1 MLCTHNTMIISTV
14 DDTRSSPSFSSL
26 PPELLIEIFSTCSL
40 TGDWHIPL
48 TLSKVCCLWRDLII
62 SSPSIWQMIVILD
75 SRRTIS
81 SIHAQAELWI
91 ARSSPLPF
99 NVVLKLTNFE
109 RLLPIMSCFLP
120 NLARWMR
127 CTITYDGRT
136 IETSLSDLTLSSPR
150 RILHHLDIIL
160 KTPFE
165 DVAGDNE
172 DDIIFFPCGST
183 TYRHISMKVATTKLP
198 HAEMV
203 NPLLFTSLNISETTF
218 EYSTRSPDL
227 LRFLAYCPNLEH
239 LYFHG
244 LTSDEGI
251 LDAPPPVIAL
261 PRLHTLL
268 LDEICNQR
276 SILSHLYLPT
286 LRELYL
292 RHINVDY
299 ALAPYHV
306 SEEGDSD
313 DEAYDFSQSPHSDLY
328 TGMGI
333 RKLLLR
339 SRPPLEILDMDLSDM
354 RTKDFRWVFD
364 KLPDL
369 KQFSIVGSDM
379 SDSVVALFMPFAVGG
394 DGQDGERMSVRLP
407 QLSVL
412 KMYSCQQ
419 VSGDALVKTLSARV
433 HYTDHATPNATLATV
448 VISSCNNFTASH
460 AQELSW
466 DLQDRL
472 HVS

>member
-1 MLCTHNTMIISTV
+1 M
-14 DDTRSSPSFSSL
+14 
-26 PPELLIEIFSTCSL
+26 
-40 TGDWHIPL
+40 
-48 TLSKVCCLWRDLII
+48 
-62 SSPSIWQMIVILD
+62 
-75 SRRTIS
+75 S
-81 SIHAQAELWI
+81 SIRTQAELWV

-99 NVVLKLTNFE
+99 NVVLKLADFE

-150 RILHHLDIIL
+150 RVLHHLDILL

-165 DVAGDNE
+165 DAAGDDE
-172 DDIIFFPCGST
+172 DDIIFFSCGSAA
-183 TYRHISMKVATTKLP
+183 YRHISMKVATTKLP

-203 NPLLFTSLNISETTF
+203 NPLLFTSLDISESTF
-218 EYSTRSPDL
+218 EYSVRSPDL
-227 LRFLAYCPNLEH
+227 LRFLAHCPNLEH

-244 LTSDEGI
+244 WSSNEGT

-276 SILSHLYLPT
+276 SILSHLYLPA
-286 LRELYL
+286 LRELRL

-299 ALAPYHV
+299 PLEPYHV
-306 SEEGDSD
+306 PEEGDSD
-313 DEAYDFSQSPHSDLY
+313 DESHDFSQSPHSDLH

-333 RKLLLR
+333 RKLLSR

-379 SDSVVALFMPFAVGG
+379 SDSVVTLFVPFAVGDG
-394 DGQDGERMSVRLP
+394 DEQEQDQERMSVRLP

-419 VSGDALVKTLSARV
+419 LSGDALVKALSARI
-433 HYTDHATPNATLATV
+433 HYTDHATPDTTLATV
-448 VISSCNNFTASH
+448 VISNCNNFTASH

-466 DLQDRL
+466 DLHDRL
-472 HVS
+472 HMS

>member
-1 MLCTHNTMIISTV
+1 MIISTV
-14 DDTRSSPSFSSL
+14 NKDTHSFPPFSSL

-40 TGDWHIPL
+40 TGDWHTPL

-62 SSPSIWQMIVILD
+62 SSPCIWQMIVILD
-75 SRRTIS
+75 SRRTMS
-81 SIHAQAELWI
+81 SIRTQAELWI

-99 NVVLKLTNFE
+99 N

-127 CTITYDGRT
+127 CTITYDGRI

-165 DVAGDNE
+165 DVAGDDG
-172 DDIIFFPCGST
+172 DDIIFFSCGST
-183 TYRHISMKVATTKLP
+183 TYPTTKLP

-203 NPLLFTSLNISETTF
+203 NPLLFTSLHISETAF
-218 EYSTRSPDL
+218 ECSVRSPDL
-227 LRFLAYCPNLEH
+227 LRFLAHCPNLEH

-244 LTSDEGI
+244 LSNDEGT
-251 LDAPPPVIAL
+251 LDAPPPAIAL

-268 LDEICNQR
+268 LDQICNQR
-276 SILSHLYLPT
+276 SILSHLYLPA

-292 RHINVDY
+292 RHINVDDQ
-299 ALAPYHV
+299 LEPYHV
-306 SEEGDSD
+306 PEEGDSD
-313 DEAYDFSQSPHSDLY
+313 DEAHDFSQSPHSDLH

-333 RKLLLR
+333 RKLLSR

-364 KLPDL
+364 KLLDL

-379 SDSVVALFMPFAVGG
+379 SDSVVALFAPFADREG
-394 DGQDGERMSVRLP
+394 MSVRLP
-407 QLSVL
+407 KLSVL

-419 VSGDALVKTLSARV
+419 LSGDALVKALSARV
-433 HYTDHATPNATLATV
+433 RYTDHAAPDATLGTI

-466 DLQDRL
+466 DLHDRL
-472 HVS
+472 HLS

>member
-1 MLCTHNTMIISTV
+1 M
-14 DDTRSSPSFSSL
+14 
-26 PPELLIEIFSTCSL
+26 
-40 TGDWHIPL
+40 
-48 TLSKVCCLWRDLII
+48 
-62 SSPSIWQMIVILD
+62 
-75 SRRTIS
+75 S

-91 ARSSPLPF
+91 ARSLPLPF

-127 CTITYDGRT
+127 CTIIYDGRT

-165 DVAGDNE
+165 DVAGDDE
-172 DDIIFFPCGST
+172 DDTIFFPCGST

-364 KLPDL
+364 KLPYL

>member
-1 MLCTHNTMIISTV
+1 M
-14 DDTRSSPSFSSL
+14 
-26 PPELLIEIFSTCSL
+26 
-40 TGDWHIPL
+40 
-48 TLSKVCCLWRDLII
+48 
-62 SSPSIWQMIVILD
+62 
-75 SRRTIS
+75 S
-81 SIHAQAELWI
+81 SIRAQAELWVT
-91 ARSSPLPF
+91 RSSPLPF
-99 NVVLKLTNFE
+99 NVVLKLTDFE

-127 CTITYDGRT
+127 CTIAYDGRT

-150 RILHHLDIIL
+150 RILHHLDILL

-165 DVAGDNE
+165 DVAGDDE
-172 DDIIFFPCGST
+172 DDIIFFSCGSA

-198 HAEMV
+198 HAEMM
-203 NPLLFTSLNISETTF
+203 NPLLFTSLDISETAF
-218 EYSTRSPDL
+218 QYSVRSPDL
-227 LRFLAYCPNLEH
+227 LRFLAHCPNLEH

-244 LTSDEGI
+244 WSSNEGT

-276 SILSHLYLPT
+276 SILSHLYLPA
-286 LRELYL
+286 LRELHL

-299 ALAPYHV
+299 PLEPYHAP
-306 SEEGDSD
+306 EEGDSD
-313 DEAYDFSQSPHSDLY
+313 DESHDFSQSPHSDLH

-333 RKLLLR
+333 RKLLSR

-364 KLPDL
+364 RLPDL

-379 SDSVVALFMPFAVGG
+379 SDSVVALFVPFAVGDG
-394 DGQDGERMSVRLP
+394 DEQKQDGERMSVRLP

-419 VSGDALVKTLSARV
+419 LSGDALVKALSARV
-433 HYTDHATPNATLATV
+433 RYTDHATPDATLAMV
-448 VISSCNNFTASH
+448 VISNCIDFTASH
-460 AQELSW
+460 TQELSW
-466 DLQDRL
+466 DLHDRL
-472 HVS
+472 HMS

>member
-1 MLCTHNTMIISTV
+1 M
-14 DDTRSSPSFSSL
+14 
-26 PPELLIEIFSTCSL
+26 
-40 TGDWHIPL
+40 
-48 TLSKVCCLWRDLII
+48 
-62 SSPSIWQMIVILD
+62 
-75 SRRTIS
+75 S
-81 SIHAQAELWI
+81 SIRTQAELWV

-99 NVVLKLTNFE
+99 NVVIKLSDFE

-120 NLARWMR
+120 NLPRWMR
-127 CTITYDGRT
+127 CTITYDGRI

-150 RILHHLDIIL
+150 RILHHLDILL

-165 DVAGDNE
+165 DVAGDDE

-183 TYRHISMKVATTKLP
+183 TYRHISMKVATTRLP
-198 HAEMV
+198 HAEIV
-203 NPLLFTSLNISETTF
+203 NPLLFTSLDISETAF
-218 EYSTRSPDL
+218 QHSVRSPDL
-227 LRFLAYCPNLEH
+227 LRFLAHCPNLEH

-244 LTSDEGI
+244 LSNDEGT
-251 LDAPPPVIAL
+251 LDAPPPAIAL
-261 PRLHTLL
+261 LRLHTLL

-276 SILSHLYLPT
+276 SILSHLYVPA
-286 LRELYL
+286 LRELHL

-299 ALAPYHV
+299 PLEPYYV
-306 SEEGDSD
+306 PEEGDSD
-313 DEAYDFSQSPHSDLY
+313 DESHDFSQSPHSDLH

-333 RKLLLR
+333 RKLLSR

-379 SDSVVALFMPFAVGG
+379 SDSVVSLFMPFTLG
-394 DGQDGERMSVRLP
+394 DGDRQERDEERWSVRLP

-419 VSGDALVKTLSARV
+419 LSGDALVKALSARV
-433 HYTDHATPNATLATV
+433 QYTDQATPDATLATV
-448 VISSCNNFTASH
+448 IISSCNHFTARN

-466 DLQDRL
+466 DLHDRL